1 MAELKDRIDFGRE
14 DVRVL
19 FNKVFYPTL
28 LGMVFSI
35 VFNVTDGIFVG
46 RGIGSLALAAVNVV
60 APVFMISG
68 GISLMLGMG
77 GSVVASIHLSKDN
90 LKTARMVTTQSVCA
104 AVVSMAAFAAV
115 LLLFPQP
122 ILRFFGC
129 SDTMMPYAS
138 DYLKVFAPFAVVNGI
153 ILSSCFFIRL
163 DGAPKFAMAANIVGA
178 LLNIF
183 LDWLFIFPL
192 QWGLHGAALATGIA
206 MSVESLGL
214 LAYLLLPKH
223 RLHFGR
229 VKLSTLRAWMHTLR
243 NCGYMCKLGFSTML
257 AQLAVALMVI
267 CGNNIFVRLT
277 GDTGVAAFS
286 VVCYLSPI
294 VFMVYD
300 AIAVAAQPIQSYN
313 YGAGALA
320 RSWKAL
326 KLALATGVGY
336 GALIVLLTTVFA
348 RPVASLFIAESD
360 PAHALAVEGMRL
372 FSLAF
377 IPMAV
382 SIVTMGFFQ
391 SVEKVRQATVI
402 STLRGF
408 VLMLLCFFGMTL
420 LWGEVGAWLAIP
432 ASELL
437 TMCVTLALLLHYRR
451 HTAFSAA

>member
-35 VFNVTDGIFVG
+35 VFNITDGIFVG

-90 LKTARMVTTQSVCA
+90 LRTARMVATQSVGA
-104 AVVSMAAFAAV
+104 AVVSMAVFAAV
-115 LLLFPQP
+115 LLLFPTP

-129 SDTMMPYAS
+129 SDTMMGYAA

-153 ILSSCFFIRL
+153 ILASCFFIRL
-163 DGAPKFAMAANIVGA
+163 DGAPKYAMAANIVGA

-183 LDWLFIFPL
+183 LDWLFIFPF

-206 MSVESLGL
+206 MSIESVVL
-214 LAYLLLPKH
+214 LVYMFHPGHK
-223 RLHFGR
+223 LHFAK
-229 VKLSTLRAWMHTLR
+229 VKVSTLRAWMHTLR

-267 CGNNIFVRLT
+267 CGNNIFVRIS
-277 GDTGVAAFS
+277 GDSGVAAFS

-313 YGAGALA
+313 YGAGSLD

-326 KLALATGVGY
+326 KLALVTGIGY
-336 GALIVLLTTVFA
+336 GAVVVLMTTVFA
-348 RPVASLFIAESD
+348 RPVASLFIEASD
-360 PAHALAVEGMRL
+360 PAHDLAVEGMRL
-372 FSLAF
+372 FSIGF
-377 IPMAV
+377 IPMAI

-408 VLMLLCFFGMTL
+408 VLMLICFFGMTL

-432 ASELL
+432 ASETL
-437 TMCVTLALLLHYRR
+437 TMCVTIALLISYRR
-451 HTAFSAA
+451 SVKF